1 MKPAKKDSQISLFER
16 VMYWIRPLKLCK
28 GQGCYVDTPGRKNGV
43 PYCLSCREENN
54 PIDERRI

>member
-1 MKPAKKDSQISLFER
+1 MTLLEKI
-16 VMYWIRPLKLCK
+16 MYWVRPRKACK
-28 GQGCYVDTPGRKNGV
+28 GTWCYVDTPGRKDGV